1 MYQEFFGL
9 RELPFDLGPDPRYL
23 YLTPRH
29 REALANLE
37 YGISSRKTLTVL
49 SGEAGTGKTTLIRA
63 ALESETCRAARV
75 LYLNNPTLT
84 RGEFLDFL
92 AAGFS
97 LGLEAAASKSV
108 LLKRLEEELLERR
121 RLRVITALVIDEAQ
135 SLPTELLEEVRLLA
149 NIETATEKLLPL
161 VLVGQ
166 PELAVRLN
174 EPALRQLK
182 QRIALRCSLG
192 PLSRDETQAYIAGRL
207 KVAGGH
213 DPHLFTPEAVDLMHR
228 YAEGIPR
235 TISVICDNALVSAFA
250 LEQRRIGA
258 GIVRTVC
265 RDFDLDGSH
274 DEGGQTPEQLLPVN
288 RTLAHDAPPRRSSF
302 F

>member
-23 YLTPRH
+23 YLTARH

-49 SGEAGTGKTTLIRA
+49 TGEAGTGKTTLIRA

-75 LYLNNPTLT
+75 LYLSNPTLT

-92 AAGFS
+92 AGGFS
-97 LGLEAAASKSV
+97 LGLEAAGSKTV
-108 LLKRLEEELLERR
+108 LLQRLEEELLERR

-182 QRIALRCSLG
+182 QRVALRCSLG
-192 PLSRDETQAYIAGRL
+192 PMNREETQAYIAGRL
-207 KVAGGH
+207 KVAGGA
-213 DPHLFTPEAVDLMHR
+213 DPHLFTPEAVDLVHR
-228 YAEGIPR
+228 YSEGIPR

-265 RDFDLDGSH
+265 RDFDLDRGPDGAADAGDGDGLEESI
-274 DEGGQTPEQLLPVN
+274 
-288 RTLAHDAPPRRSSF
+288 AHEAPRRRSSF